1 MENNIY
7 STGRLFLMKEI
18 VSTVDKKSTDC
29 KLSKK
34 RERCTLG
41 KIHAV
46 QQKITLRITTQV

>member
-18 VSTVDKKSTDC
+18 VDKKSTDC